1 MSAKVYRRR
10 LAPSEVE
17 AQERRERRK
26 AEALAL
32 WRKPGR
38 TTQEEIAQKLG
49 VSQAHVGVLLR
60 EAGVCVGRGRNFGAI
75 IRRGVPGQRGFVGAH
90 PCAVRAAAN
99 ELAAMPVR
107 VWGALKVVALEHG
120 VPDSS
125 VHSKLRQMQR
135 AEGAA

>member
-60 EAGVCVGRGRNFGAI
+60 EAGVRVGRGKNFGAI
-75 IRRGVPGQRGFVGAH
+75 VRRHRAGHRGFVGMN
-90 PCAVRAAAN
+90 PVGVQAAAE

-120 VPDSS
+120 VPASS

-135 AEGAA
+135 VEGAA